1 MGEPFTDNNG
11 TTYYNIN
18 QCKSFTLTFP
28 ASGFKRFAD
37 QPCSE
42 VVILNSSGASL
53 SAVDSNLF
61 GSVNALIIP
70 NGTTFT
76 ISGITNSNQVS
87 AYGTGTF
94 SYRTQFFS
102 NNPQR

>member
-18 QCKSFTLTFP
+18 QCKSFTITIA
-28 ASGFKRFAD
+28 ASGFSRFRD
-37 QPCSE
+37 MPCSE
-42 VVILNSSGASL
+42 VVILNSSGASI
-53 SAVDSNLF
+53 SAVDSNSF
-61 GSVNALIIP
+61 GSTNALVIP
-70 NGTTFT
+70 
-76 ISGITNSNQVS
+76 
-87 AYGTGTF
+87 YGTGTF